1 MERGVN
7 YIFIGACFILS
18 LIAFVVFVFWFG
30 DSGIFKDEVKIY
42 KSYTKR
48 PLNIKVDSIIKY
60 KGINVG
66 RVSDIRFK
74 NNDFDEIEIN
84 LEIRKDLPI
93 KKDSILRVEQSG
105 ILGANFLSLV
115 QNETSKDF
123 IDEGAILMIG
133 GDSMSQI
140 MEAIPNIAGKVDYL
154 LDSANGM
161 LNEENVKVFTAILL
175 QINNVANNINI
186 LAQSLSK
193 NTSDIEK
200 IIANVSQIT
209 QSTEQITSVLNKKIA
224 NGEYD
229 VKSTI
234 MPMLMSVEKAA
245 NEVERLAKS
254 GNAFVQNLEN
264 NPYNTIF
271 GYREDKK

>member
-18 LIAFVVFVFWFG
+18 LIAFVVFIFWFS
-30 DSGIFKDEVKIY
+30 DSGFFKDDMKSY

-74 NNDFDEIEIN
+74 NSDFEEIEIS

-93 KKDSILRVEQSG
+93 KADSILRVEQSG
-105 ILGANFLSLV
+105 ILGANFLSLM
-115 QNETSKDF
+115 QNEKSKDF
-123 IDEGAILMIG
+123 IDEGAVIMIG

-154 LDSANGM
+154 LENASGVVS
-161 LNEENVKVFTAILL
+161 EENAKNLTAILL
-175 QINNVANNINI
+175 SLNEVVKNINI
-186 LAQSLSK
+186 LAKSLSK

-200 IIANVSQIT
+200 IIANISQIT
-209 QSTEQITSVLNKKIA
+209 NILNTKIA

-229 VKSTI
+229 LKSTI
-234 MPMLMSVEKAA
+234 TPMLLSVEKAMGELEQFGK
-245 NEVERLAKS
+245 N
-254 GNAFVQNLEN
+254 GNKFIQNLED

-271 GYREDKK
+271 GYREEK

>member
-161 LNEENVKVFTAILL
+161 LNDENVKVFTAILL

>member
-1 MERGVN
+1 M
-7 YIFIGACFILS
+7 
-18 LIAFVVFVFWFG
+18 FVFWFG

-161 LNEENVKVFTAILL
+161 LNDENVKVFTAILL